1 MLSRKTRYAM
11 VALLKLA
18 REYGQGPLQ
27 IRDIAESENIPKKFL
42 ETILRE
48 LKNAGIVNSKRGKD
62 GGYYL
67 SHAPDQVHLATVVRL
82 FDPPIAFLPCVTYL
96 YYEKCDMCRDE
107 ETCGIKHTFKKIRD
121 VTVELLKEATLAE
134 IIRRE
139 KKLKR

>member
-1 MLSRKTRYAM
+1 M

-18 REYGQGPLQ
+18 REYDQGPLH
-27 IRDIAESENIPKKFL
+27 IKDIAESENIPKKFL

-67 SHAPDQVHLATVVRL
+67 SHPPDQVHLASVIRL

-107 ETCGIKHTFKKIRD
+107 ETCGIKYTFKRIRD
-121 VTVELLKEATLAE
+121 VTVEMLKEATLGE
-134 IIRRE
+134 LIKRE
-139 KKLKR
+139 NQLRKK